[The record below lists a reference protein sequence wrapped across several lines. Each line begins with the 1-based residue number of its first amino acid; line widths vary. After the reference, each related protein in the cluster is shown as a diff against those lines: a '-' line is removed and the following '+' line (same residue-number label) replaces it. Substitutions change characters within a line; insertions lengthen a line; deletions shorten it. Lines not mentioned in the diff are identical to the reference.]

1 MPIITLTTD
10 FGLQDAYV
18 GAMKGVILS
27 IAPEV
32 TIVDITHCVPPQA
45 VAQAA
50 FILAVTVPYFP
61 LGTVHV
67 VVVDPGVGSQRRP
80 IAVQTSQAIF
90 VAPDNGVLTPILQSS
105 TSEGAPVTVIHL
117 TRREYWL
124 PQVSYTF
131 HGRDIFAPVAAY
143 LARGVPITSLGEPID
158 DPVMLDLPR
167 PRRLP
172 DGSLQ
177 GQVVYVD
184 QFGNLVTNIPA
195 EWLDRTTQ
203 WQIEVAGHTV
213 ERLSATYSDVP
224 SGHLLAL
231 IGSAG
236 ALELAMRE
244 GSAARALGIGIGE
257 PVSVRPANP

>member
-27 IAPEV
+27 IAPGA
-32 TIVDITHCVPPQA
+32 TIVDITHCIPPQA

-50 FILAVTVPYFP
+50 FILAAAAPYFP
-61 LGTVHV
+61 TGTVHV
-67 VVVDPGVGSQRRP
+67 VVVDPGVGGQRRP
-80 IAVQTSQAIF
+80 IAVQTAQAVF
-90 VAPDNGVLTPILQSS
+90 VAPDNGVLTPILQS
-105 TSEGAPVTVIHL
+105 GASGGSPMAVIHL

-124 PQVSYTF
+124 PQVSHTF

-143 LARGVPITSLGEPID
+143 LARGVPITSLGEPIS
-158 DPVMLDLPR
+158 DPVVLDLPQ
-167 PRRLP
+167 PRRMP
-172 DGSLQ
+172 DGSLE

-195 EWLDRTTQ
+195 EWLDRAVQ
-203 WQIEVAGHTV
+203 WRIEVAGHTV

-231 IGSAG
+231 IGSVG
-236 ALELAMRE
+236 ALELAVRE
-244 GSAARALGIGIGE
+244 GSAARALGVSIGE
-257 PVSVRPANP
+257 PVSVRPMNP

>member
-27 IAPEV
+27 ISPEV
-32 TIVDITHCVPPQA
+32 TIVDISHGIPPQA
-45 VAQAA
+45 ITQGAFVLAA
-50 FILAVTVPYFP
+50 AVPYFP
-61 LGTVHV
+61 EGTVHV

-80 IAVQTSQAIF
+80 IAVQTPRAIF
-90 VAPDNGVLTPILQSS
+90 VAPDNGVLTPILRSN
-105 TSEGAPVTVIHL
+105 TSEGTPVTVVHL

-158 DPVMLDLPR
+158 DPVILDLPQ
-167 PRRLP
+167 PRRMP

-195 EWLDRTTQ
+195 KWLDRAVQ
-203 WQIEVAGHTV
+203 WQIEVAGQTV
-213 ERLSATYSDVP
+213 EGLSRTYSDVP
-224 SGHLLAL
+224 GGHLLAL
-231 IGSAG
+231 IGSTG
-236 ALELAMRE
+236 ALELAVRE
-244 GSAARALGIGIGE
+244 GNAARTLGIGVGE
-257 PVSVRPANP
+257 PVRVRPASP